1 VKQKAAELTP
11 ENVARGMGGFF
22 NGWRRKVGLVILL
35 MACVFAAVWVRSK
48 RIEDEFSFP
57 VGPHSTV
64 QLISARSFAMI
75 VRINIETTD
84 STQTVPLFLS
94 RTPTVWFRSQPHND
108 DPTVFYEHI
117 SLEHG
122 IDPHR
127 SWTAD
132 IHWIIETSNV
142 SCQSIHL
149 PCWIIV
155 IPLTVIALCLLLS
168 KPRQLNQMKIS
179 EPI

>member
-1 VKQKAAELTP
+1 
-11 ENVARGMGGFF
+11 MGDYFKP
-22 NGWRRKVGLVILL
+22 WRRTLGLLTLL
-35 MACVFAAVWVRSK
+35 MACVFAALWVRSK

-64 QLISARSFAMI
+64 QLISACSFLMI
-75 VRINIETTD
+75 ARINVEKPD
-84 STQTVPLFLS
+84 SRQTVPVFLS
-94 RTPTVWFRSQPHND
+94 RPPTVWFRSQPHND

-127 SWTAD
+127 SWMAD
-132 IHWIIETSNV
+132 VHWSIATSNV

-149 PCWIIV
+149 PCWVIV
-155 IPLTVIALCLLLS
+155 IPLTLISLWLFF
-168 KPRQLNQMKIS
+168 S
-179 EPI
+179 EPRKAIQKKLTEPTPEQMA